1 MNKMTILAIV
11 AIVAGSTASAGDS
24 TAGGEPKMNCGDPH
38 SSNWDSCVGMATY
51 PNGNI
56 YRGEFHHGMREGF
69 GFIIINAK
77 GTSDRNN
84 ILSDEPAIYAG
95 EFRENALNGRGIWF
109 PKTGPAYSGRFIDN
123 LPQTGVSHENCSGPP
138 TSWSK
143 CVGTVT
149 YGNGNVYR
157 GEFLNGQ
164 REGIGMLEI
173 RFLGTSDATGIRTPI
188 PGIYVGE
195 FRGDRLNGRGM
206 IFMPGAGFYGTF
218 VDNVLSGQLPTT

>member
-1 MNKMTILAIV
+1 MNRQTLLAMIV
-11 AIVAGSTASAGDS
+11 IASPLIAYSGDS
-24 TAGGEPKMNCGDPH
+24 IRSGEPNMSCADAE
-38 SSNWDSCVGMATY
+38 SSSWDSCVGVATY

-77 GTSDRNN
+77 GTSDRDN
-84 ILSDEPAIYAG
+84 ILSNEPAIYAG
-95 EFRENALNGRGIWF
+95 EFRGNKLNGRGVWF
-109 PKTGPAYSGRFIDN
+109 PASGSAYSAIFVDN
-123 LPQTGVSHENCSGPP
+123 MAQSNESRKNCGGPP
-138 TSWSK
+138 PSWNN

-164 REGIGMLEI
+164 RDGVGMLEI
-173 RFLGTSDATGIRTPI
+173 PATGTPDATSIRTAV
-188 PGIYVGE
+188 PGVYVGE
-195 FRGDRLNGRGM
+195 FRADRLHGRGM

-218 VDNVLSGQLPTT
+218 VDNVLSGQSTI